1 MNPIRRIKTKA
12 KEYFAA
18 RERFYDEDPLGK
30 QIAAHLSKWREI
42 IRDVICLFFN
52 LVRARLRGYL
62 RKYLNDLQ
70 KEYPKA

>member
-42 IRDVICLFFN
+42 IRDV
-52 LVRARLRGYL
+52 RARLRGYL